1 MIWER
6 HFVIFSS
13 LIVIRKRIAEDGGMN
28 LNQLAL
34 ARCEQLVDRATQLHI
49 AVLRDET
56 GARIVDCGVHVPGG
70 LEAGV
75 GLAEV
80 CMAGLGRVDLM
91 PGSSDL
97 WPGPAVAVRTDQPVA
112 ACMASQY
119 AGWQI
124 AGEKFFAM
132 GSGPMRAVRGREA
145 LFEKIGRKESADA
158 VVGILET
165 GRLPHEDVCHHVAE
179 ECGVDAENLTL
190 MVAPTASL
198 AGSIQVVARSIET
211 ALHKLHEVG
220 YDIHRVRSGF
230 GVAPLP
236 PVAGDDLA
244 GVGRTNDAVLY
255 GAEVTLWVTGDDD
268 SLREFG
274 PRIPSSASPDHGQ
287 PFAEIFARYDRD
299 FYKIDPMLFSP
310 ACVVL
315 NNVETGTSMR
325 FGEIDPQVIQ
335 ESFTS

>member
-1 MIWER
+1 
-6 HFVIFSS
+6 
-13 LIVIRKRIAEDGGMN
+13 MN
-28 LNQLAL
+28 LNQIAL
-34 ARCEQLVDRATQLHI
+34 ARCEQLVNRATQLHI

-56 GARIVDCGVHVPGG
+56 GARIIDCGVHVPGG
-70 LEAGV
+70 LEAGI

-80 CMAGLGRVDLM
+80 CMAGLGKVDLV
-91 PGSSDL
+91 PGNSEL
-97 WPGPAVAVRTDQPVA
+97 WTGPAVVVRTDQPVA
-112 ACMASQY
+112 ACLASQY

-158 VVGILET
+158 VVGVLEA
-165 GRLPHEDVCHHVAE
+165 GKLPHEDVCHHVAE
-179 ECGVDAENLTL
+179 ECGVAAEHLTL
-190 MVAPTASL
+190 MVAPTASI

-220 YDIHRVRSGF
+220 YDILRVRSGF

-236 PVAGDDLA
+236 PIAANDLV
-244 GVGRTNDAVLY
+244 GIGRTNDAVLY
-255 GAEVTLWVTGDDD
+255 GGEVTLWVTGDDE

-274 PRIPSSASPDHGQ
+274 PQIPSSASSDHGQ
-287 PFAEIFARYDRD
+287 PFAEIFERYDRD

-310 ACVVL
+310 ARVIL
-315 NNVETGTSMR
+315 NNLETGTSLR
-325 FGEIDPQVIQ
+325 FGEFDAQVLH
-335 ESFTS
+335 ESFSS

>member
-1 MIWER
+1 
-6 HFVIFSS
+6 
-13 LIVIRKRIAEDGGMN
+13 MN

-34 ARCEQLVDRATQLHI
+34 ARCEQLVERATQLRI

-56 GARIVDCGVHVPGG
+56 GARIIDCGVHVPGG

-80 CMAGLGRVDLM
+80 CMAGLGRVELT
-91 PGSSDL
+91 PGNLEL
-97 WPGPAVAVRTDQPVA
+97 WPGPSVAVRTDQPVA

-132 GSGPMRAVRGREA
+132 GSGPMRAIRGRET
-145 LFEKIGRKESADA
+145 LFEKIGFKEAANA
-158 VVGILET
+158 VIGILET
-165 GRLPHEDVCHHVAE
+165 AKLPHEDVCHHVAE
-179 ECGVDAENLTL
+179 ECGIAAEHLTL

-220 YDIHRVRSGF
+220 FDIQRVRSGF

-236 PVAGDDLA
+236 PIAADDLV
-244 GVGRTNDAVLY
+244 GIGRTNDAVLY
-255 GAEVTLWVTGDDD
+255 GGEVTLWVTGDDD

-274 PRIPSSASPDHGQ
+274 PQIPSSASPDHGQ
-287 PFAEIFARYDRD
+287 PFAAIFDRYERD

-310 ACVVL
+310 ARVVL
-315 NNVETGTSMR
+315 NNLDTGTAFR
-325 FGEIDPQVIQ
+325 FGETDPQVIH